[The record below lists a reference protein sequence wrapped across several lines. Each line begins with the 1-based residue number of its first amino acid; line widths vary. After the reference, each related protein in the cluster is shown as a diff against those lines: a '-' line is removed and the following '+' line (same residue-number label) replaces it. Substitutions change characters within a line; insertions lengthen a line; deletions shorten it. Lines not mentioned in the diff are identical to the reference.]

1 MGNRAESQ
9 DLIDLGNR
17 IRKRRQEIHLSQ
29 EVLAEKTGISPN
41 TISRIEG
48 GQTAMSIEIFRKL
61 AVILKTDAG
70 TLLGECKEEENHR
83 LYDLICRAKKLK
95 RKEQK
100 ILEKTMEVLVRNC
113 RNSTDMVGIFRNI
126 PISDEVM
133 ESQCC

>member
-1 MGNRAESQ
+1 MKSSQCVKNIGCFFALFKKTLRHGVANKEDVCWVIGAESQ

-61 AVILKTDAG
+61 AVILKPMQDTYW
-70 TLLGECKEEENHR
+70 ECKEEENHR
-83 LYDLICRAKKLK
+83 LYDLICRAK
-95 RKEQK
+95 
-100 ILEKTMEVLVRNC
+100 N
-113 RNSTDMVGIFRNI
+113 
-126 PISDEVM
+126 
-133 ESQCC
+133 

>member
-1 MGNRAESQ
+1 MGNRVESQ

-29 EVLAEKTGISPN
+29 EVLAEKAGISPN

-48 GQTAMSIEIFRKL
+48 GQTAMSIEIFRK
-61 AVILKTDAG
+61 LKTDAG

-100 ILEKTMEVLVRNC
+100 ILEKTMEVLIEGFG
-113 RNSTDMVGIFRNI
+113 T
-126 PISDEVM
+126 EL
-133 ESQCC
+133 

>member
-61 AVILKTDAG
+61 AVILIRRRVSFTKCLCG
-70 TLLGECKEEENHR
+70 
-83 LYDLICRAKKLK
+83 I
-95 RKEQK
+95 EQK
-100 ILEKTMEVLVRNC
+100 SSPVSRRLLRPAWDGTA
-113 RNSTDMVGIFRNI
+113 F
-126 PISDEVM
+126 
-133 ESQCC
+133 

>member
-1 MGNRAESQ
+1 MRKKILAAFLPFLRKTLRQRCRKVKEDVCWVIVRNRE

-61 AVILKTDAG
+61 AVILK
-70 TLLGECKEEENHR
+70 NR
-83 LYDLICRAKKLK
+83 
-95 RKEQK
+95 
-100 ILEKTMEVLVRNC
+100 C
-113 RNSTDMVGIFRNI
+113 RNTIGGM
-126 PISDEVM
+126 
-133 ESQCC
+133 

>member
-9 DLIDLGNR
+9 DLIDLVNR

-83 LYDLICRAKKLK
+83 LYDLICRAKKL
-95 RKEQK
+95 
-100 ILEKTMEVLVRNC
+100 
-113 RNSTDMVGIFRNI
+113 
-126 PISDEVM
+126 
-133 ESQCC
+133 

>member
-41 TISRIEG
+41 T
-48 GQTAMSIEIFRKL
+48 IFRKL

-100 ILEKTMEVLVRNC
+100 ILEKTMEVLIEGFG
-113 RNSTDMVGIFRNI
+113 T
-126 PISDEVM
+126 EL
-133 ESQCC
+133 

>member
-48 GQTAMSIEIFRKL
+48 GQWSM
-61 AVILKTDAG
+61 
-70 TLLGECKEEENHR
+70 
-83 LYDLICRAKKLK
+83 
-95 RKEQK
+95 
-100 ILEKTMEVLVRNC
+100 
-113 RNSTDMVGIFRNI
+113 
-126 PISDEVM
+126 
-133 ESQCC
+133 

>member
-1 MGNRAESQ
+1 MSQSKGGSVLGNRAESQ

-29 EVLAEKTGISPN
+29 EVLAEKAGISPN

-70 TLLGECKEEENHR
+70 TLLAFHYLNRYGDISKYSHH
-83 LYDLICRAKKLK
+83 IC
-95 RKEQK
+95 
-100 ILEKTMEVLVRNC
+100 
-113 RNSTDMVGIFRNI
+113 
-126 PISDEVM
+126 
-133 ESQCC
+133 

>member
-83 LYDLICRAKKLK
+83 LYDLICRAKKTETERTENFWK
-95 RKEQK
+95 
-100 ILEKTMEVLVRNC
+100 KTMEVLIEGFG
-113 RNSTDMVGIFRNI
+113 T
-126 PISDEVM
+126 EL
-133 ESQCC
+133 

>member
-29 EVLAEKTGISPN
+29 EVLAEK

-100 ILEKTMEVLVRNC
+100 ILEKTMEVLIEGFG
-113 RNSTDMVGIFRNI
+113 T
-126 PISDEVM
+126 EL
-133 ESQCC
+133 

>member
-17 IRKRRQEIHLSQ
+17 IRKRRQEIHLITGSISR
-29 EVLAEKTGISPN
+29 KTGISPN

-70 TLLGECKEEENHR
+70 TLLGG
-83 LYDLICRAKKLK
+83 
-95 RKEQK
+95 
-100 ILEKTMEVLVRNC
+100 M
-113 RNSTDMVGIFRNI
+113 
-126 PISDEVM
+126 
-133 ESQCC
+133 

>member
-48 GQTAMSIEIFRKL
+48 GQTFRKL

-100 ILEKTMEVLVRNC
+100 ILEKTMEVLIEGFG
-113 RNSTDMVGIFRNI
+113 T
-126 PISDEVM
+126 EL
-133 ESQCC
+133 

>member
-17 IRKRRQEIHLSQ
+17 ISKRRQEIHLSQ

-100 ILEKTMEVLVRNC
+100 ILEKTMEVLIEGFG
-113 RNSTDMVGIFRNI
+113 T
-126 PISDEVM
+126 EL
-133 ESQCC
+133 